1 MKGFAFVIGALLVLG
16 STVARADDKYSSKT
30 EKVAPPKELAESI
43 QSLLDDQAISVLD
56 GKEQTVATI
65 WLRKS
70 IPAKAAPEQIKSGL
84 TYREIPE
91 TTVIGAFQLPQAWL
105 DYRKQK
111 IPAGVYTLRLA
122 FQPQNGDHMGT
133 APYNEFL
140 LLSPAA
146 KDAKPDTM
154 EPKELHELSSNA
166 TGSSHPAVMLLFPNP
181 KPGNEPKVEGKPNAT
196 WVLYVKRGV
205 DAAGEKAG
213 LGFGLTVAGHTTQE

>member
-1 MKGFAFVIGALLVLG
+1 MKRVALVPTFWLILAAAF
-16 STVARADDKYSSKT
+16 ARADDKFSVKA
-30 EKVAPPKELAESI
+30 EKAPPPKELSEPI
-43 QSLLDDQAISVLD
+43 QGLLDDQALRLLD
-56 GKEQTVATI
+56 GRGEAVAVI

-70 IPAKAAPEQIKSGL
+70 IPSKAAPEQVKSGL

-91 TTVIGAFQLPQAWL
+91 TTVIGAIQFPQAWL

-146 KDAKPDTM
+146 KDAKSDKM

-181 KPGNEPKVEGKPNAT
+181 KPGDEPKLEGKPNAT
-196 WVLYVKRGV
+196 WVLNVKRVV
-205 DAAGEKAG
+205 DAAGGKAD